1 MAYGNR
7 GGYDREH
14 RGLIRR
20 IRAALGAAVLAV
32 VVFGLVMGF
41 ALVRDDGMRPT
52 YKSGSVPSAKRASCP
67 AEVTILR
74 AAGGRRSSLLP
85 YLRCPSGEAAPRC
98 GGKRRRRGRASPRR
112 GRAEGGPR
120 ASAGTSRAAPPA
132 GRKWEGGYRHLRHS
146 ATGRGRPPSRPGG
159 GAPLRARGGVG
170 LGRGRGA
177 HRAGRGRRGGAA
189 RESRS
194 PPSQPGIQA
203 EGKAGRARFQTP
215 PSD

>member
-1 MAYGNR
+1 MPPSLQASKSIRLLSSPTRAQNTPRQRNGGNKGKAGCPGGQVAPGAPQAAY
-7 GGYDREH
+7 
-14 RGLIRR
+14 
-20 IRAALGAAVLAV
+20 
-32 VVFGLVMGF
+32 
-41 ALVRDDGMRPT
+41 
-52 YKSGSVPSAKRASCP
+52 VPSAKRASCP

-120 ASAGTSRAAPPA
+120 ASAGTRAAAPPA

-146 ATGRGRPPSRPGG
+146 ATGRGGPPSRPGG

-203 EGKAGRARFQTP
+203 EGKAGSARFQTP